1 MNKIIEIK
9 VLEDFMIWM
18 KFNDG
23 SSKTIDFKPFIG
35 KGISAEL
42 SNKQYFNKV
51 SIESGGGLEW
61 PNGYDFCPNY
71 LKDFISSGKSE
82 EENYA

>member
-1 MNKIIEIK
+1 MNKVVEIK
-9 VLEDFMIWM
+9 VLEDYKIWI

-23 SSKTIDFKPFIG
+23 VTKTIDFTPFIG

-42 SNKQYFNKV
+42 KDKEYFNKV
-51 SIESGGGLEW
+51 TIESGGGIEW

-71 LKDFISSGKSE
+71 LKDFIANEQTKE
-82 EENYA
+82 ESFT